1 MSLDFLMRLLGM
13 VALSVAGWQIGLS
26 LAGSSTDDPLVL
38 RGVLSLALAGAALGL
53 LLTPYLTTRPLE
65 WVRRRIRHLPANQL
79 LVGST
84 GLLLGLLVAV
94 LLTPPLSRLPGLLG
108 QLLPFGAALLFGYAG
123 IQAMVLRERDLIN
136 LVQARL
142 GSRQGQQRPYILLDT
157 SVIIDGRIADIAQ
170 TGFLDRTL
178 LVPNFILG
186 ELQHIAGSRDPLR
199 RNRGKRG
206 LDILNQLQKSSITPL
221 EISDIDAP
229 EVTEADAKLVA
240 LARSLGASVL
250 TTDYGLNKVAELQ
263 GVRVLNINELANA
276 VRVILLP
283 GERFE
288 IEVIQPGKEAT
299 QGVGYLEDGTM
310 VVVENGQGVIGQRVP
325 VEVTRMLQ
333 TVAGRMIFA
342 QRAKGEGAG

>member
-1 MSLDFLMRLLGM
+1 MSLDFFVRLVGA
-13 VALSVAGWQIGLS
+13 VVLSIIGWQIGLN
-26 LAGSSTDDPLVL
+26 LAGDNTADPLVL

-53 LLTPYLTTRPLE
+53 LLTPYLTLRPLE
-65 WVRRRIRHLPANQL
+65 WVRRRVRHLPANHL
-79 LVGST
+79 FVGSI
-84 GLLLGLLVAV
+84 GLLLGLLVAF
-94 LLTPPLSRLPGLLG
+94 LLTPPLSRLPGVLG
-108 QLLPFGAALLFGYAG
+108 QTLPFIASMIFGYAG
-123 IQAMVLRERDLIN
+123 VQAMVLRERDLLN
-136 LVQARL
+136 LIQARF
-142 GSRQGQQRPYILLDT
+142 GGRQGQQKRYILLDT

-178 LVPNFILG
+178 LVPNFILS

-206 LDILNQLQKSSITPL
+206 LDILNQLQKSSVTPL

-229 EVTEADAKLVA
+229 EIAEADAKLVS
-240 LARSLGASVL
+240 LARDLGASVL

-276 VRVILLP
+276 VRAVFLP
-283 GERFE
+283 GEHFD
-288 IEVIQPGKEAT
+288 IEVIQQGKEAT
-299 QGVGYLEDGTM
+299 QGVGYLADGTM
-310 VVVENGQGVIGQRVP
+310 VVIENGNNAIGQTVS

-342 QRAKGEGAG
+342 QRVKTDGG